1 MPAFDLNILVGQ
13 LILVAVFG
21 APIILVTASAA
32 FITAFVPSG
41 LNKWSR
47 LIVAGALFA
56 PIALTLE
63 TPWRALWV
71 LEVGGMVIG
80 LSLRATERYRL
91 LWFPIAA
98 VLALS
103 IAVIL
108 FATEQY
114 GMNNCYP

>member
-1 MPAFDLNILVGQ
+1 LVGQ

-21 APIILVTASAA
+21 APIILVTVSAA
-32 FITAFVPSG
+32 FVTAFVPSG

-56 PIALTLE
+56 HIALAFSV
-63 TPWRALWV
+63 PWRALWV
-71 LEVGGMVIG
+71 LAVRAMVIG
-80 LSLRATERYRL
+80 LALRATERHRV
-91 LWFPIAA
+91 LWFPVAA
-98 VLALS
+98 AFALS